1 MFGGM
6 FQTAEGFAWY
16 TPQSVPLRL
25 TQKLRVRSSI
35 VNAVAQVNGSLVIN
49 KSYPFMIFFSGQS
62 DSNYQVVPTLNQT
75 NYGVDYR
82 AVSYS
87 GANTANFYLDVYV
100 FSCEP
105 KSSPSVDYGA
115 AFYDESGNLI
125 LDSSDRVL
133 TDLTSIG
140 QGPTTLQGKYAIT
153 PALAGGRQYQV
164 SGGGPGGN
172 IFPIPTA
179 FSCNYSNGSTIVAS
193 DVTLAPPSQGI
204 VGGFVLNNT
213 ISIINTS
220 RYD

>member
-6 FQTAEGFAWY
+6 FQTSEGFVWY
-16 TPQSVPLRL
+16 TPQSVPLRI

-35 VNAVAQVNGSLVIN
+35 VNSVAQVNGSLTIN

-62 DSNYQVVPTLNQT
+62 DSNYQVVPTLTQT
-75 NYGVDYR
+75 SSGVDYR

-87 GANTANFYLDVYV
+87 GSNTANFYLDVYV
-100 FSCEP
+100 FSSQP
-105 KSSPSVDYGA
+105 KSSPTVDYGA
-115 AFYDESGNLI
+115 AFYDANGNLI

-133 TDLTSIG
+133 TDLSSIG
-140 QGPTTLQGKYAIT
+140 QGPTTLNGKYAIT
-153 PALAGGRQYQV
+153 PALSGGRQYQV
-164 SGGGPGGN
+164 SGGPGGN

-179 FSCNYSNGSTIVAS
+179 FSCNYRDGKTVIAS
-193 DVTLAPPSQGI
+193 EVTQAPPSQGI